1 MTVVV
6 VVVHASIIIWIV
18 VITVTI
24 GAARVVDNVLEVVH
38 DAECAIGACAIDL
51 DGENRQGLEFG
62 CDLDRVS
69 EAGR

>member
-6 VVVHASIIIWIV
+6 VVVHAAIIIWIV

-38 DAECAIGACAIDL
+38 DTKCAIGVCAI
-51 DGENRQGLEFG
+51 EFG
-62 CDLDRVS
+62 W
-69 EAGR
+69 